1 VVPPNGETYFEGTE
15 MIDPHHLDELAH
27 RLSEALPEDFNLLRS
42 DVQKNLRAALQAALR
57 RMDLVTREEFDVQAA
72 LLARTREK
80 LEALEREVAALEGS
94 RKRGK
99 KSPE

>member
-1 VVPPNGETYFEGTE
+1 VVPPNGETYFEGRE
-15 MIDPHHLDELAH
+15 MIDPHHLDEFAR
-27 RLSEALPEDFNLLRS
+27 RLSEALPEDFNLLQS

-94 RKRGK
+94 RKRRK
-99 KSPE
+99 KSSE